1 MDLATGLIQLA
12 SAAADRRHARRDLV
26 EATEVVA
33 REITQHVRTDDA
45 VEVNGHLY
53 RVERLNWLVESPV
66 ENATNEKPV
75 SVLTRD
81 GVALHNECRNGID
94 GQLEKAAHYYKFQS
108 KDNEYFAPLEK
119 VRFAKLDERA
129 GFADEAADVIAAFRL
144 LFESQSERYDKAA
157 SNIVKV
163 RPR

>member
-1 MDLATGLIQLA
+1 MDLTTGLIQLA

-45 VEVNGHLY
+45 VEVHGHVY

-66 ENATNEKPV
+66 QNATNEKPV
-75 SVLTRD
+75 PVLTRD
-81 GVALHNECRNGID
+81 GVALHNECRNGVD
-94 GQLEKAAHYYKFQS
+94 GQVRKDAQYYKFQP
-108 KDNEYFAPLEK
+108 KDNEYFAPSEK
-119 VRFAKLDERA
+119 VRFANLEERA
-129 GFADEAADVIAAFRL
+129 AFTDEAADVIAAFRQ

-157 SNIVKV
+157 RNIVKV